1 MVIYETIL
9 IAMQKL
15 SAYLTIPPNH
25 PINHRTSVLYVTQ
38 YRVSYEGEMSSD
50 LVHSSGEKFAGDQG

>member
-15 SAYLTIPPNH
+15 SAYLTISSNH
-25 PINHRTSVLYVTQ
+25 PINHWVSVLYVAQ
-38 YRVSYEGEMSSD
+38 YRMSYEGEMSSD
-50 LVHSSGEKFAGDQG
+50 LMHSSGEKFAGDQG